1 MFYIAAFRD
10 WTDASP
16 FAQLFTDDPAALER
30 FARKY
35 DAPGVSIYECV
46 ATLKPGSRKRC
57 LETVASIRFIHSDI
71 DQRGLVTSQDTVFAT
86 LQRLHQELPFEI
98 RDSGGGYHIV
108 PHLKEPAEVDT
119 PYYDR
124 AVAARTA
131 MTELLCADLGGPNH
145 SAALLRR
152 LGTHNSK
159 WGVTRECRIIVPGK
173 PIDITELE
181 AFLERHP
188 RPLFKRKPKKDKKS
202 NDHDTV
208 SGDTSEARYNR
219 EDHLAELHYPGN
231 IHDYELRC
239 TASLIS
245 SGIDLDDAVN
255 TVFDDIKAYIDTHP
269 PQRPW
274 NWDKEKRR
282 ITRMSYSWVNKH
294 PELAPTLPADLLIE
308 YNKILQV
315 DGNPV
320 LHWSREQRKWWVKSK
335 IPISSETAAHT
346 KTSGWQYY
354 DTATPEP
361 MRWTIKGI
369 LIELG
374 VTILSGQWGTFK
386 TTVALYLALSVMAK
400 IPFAGR
406 FRVKR
411 SGGVIYF
418 AAEGNGGIDY
428 RLKAIADAAGVNGR
442 LPFAHRADCPPLK
455 NPKSVALINAMVDE
469 AAAEL
474 KRTHG
479 VDTATIMFDTWAKTS
494 GADNKGE
501 DDDAGVSTA
510 VTKTLEAVGTHAK
523 CGTVIIDHMG
533 KNVEQGTRG
542 SSGKEAVEG
551 LLATLGDR
559 KVAEPITNTRLIV
572 RKVKDGAAGF
582 EVPFTPN
589 KVDIGVD
596 EDGDPITA
604 IVLDWGQPRDCPIKV
619 PRTGAAIDLI
629 LKCLDDAIA
638 TDSIDLDRKGGSV
651 RAVPLQKVRERFY
664 AEFVAKKKKGEE
676 PTPEE
681 AEDIKRR
688 AFNRVISNRN
698 LPIGMRTADGITWL
712 WRVPD
717 KRGGK

>member
-1 MFYIAAFRD
+1 MID
-10 WTDASP
+10 HSG
-16 FAQLFTDDPAALER
+16 QR
-30 FARKY
+30 FDR
-35 DAPGVSIYECV
+35 
-46 ATLKPGSRKRC
+46 
-57 LETVASIRFIHSDI
+57 
-71 DQRGLVTSQDTVFAT
+71 DQR
-86 LQRLHQELPFEI
+86 
-98 RDSGGGYHIV
+98 
-108 PHLKEPAEVDT
+108 
-119 PYYDR
+119 
-124 AVAARTA
+124 
-131 MTELLCADLGGPNH
+131 
-145 SAALLRR
+145 
-152 LGTHNSK
+152 
-159 WGVTRECRIIVPGK
+159 
-173 PIDITELE
+173 
-181 AFLERHP
+181 
-188 RPLFKRKPKKDKKS
+188 
-202 NDHDTV
+202 
-208 SGDTSEARYNR
+208 
-219 EDHLAELHYPGN
+219 LAELHYPGN

-245 SGIDLDDAVN
+245 SGIDLGDAVS
-255 TVFDDIKAYIDTHP
+255 TVADDVKTYIDAHP

-274 NWDKEKRR
+274 NWDKEHRR
-282 ITRMSYSWVNKH
+282 ITRMAYSWVNKH
-294 PELAPTLPADLLIE
+294 PELASTLPTDLLVE
-308 YNKILQV
+308 YNRILQA
-315 DGNPV
+315 DGTPL

-335 IPISSETAAHT
+335 TPINTETTARA
-346 KTSGWQYY
+346 KASGWQYY

-386 TTVALYLALSVMAK
+386 TTVALYLALSIMTK
-400 IPFAGR
+400 IPFAER

-455 NPKSVALINAMVDE
+455 NPKSAALINALVDE

-501 DDDAGVSTA
+501 DDDAGISTA
-510 VTKTLEAVGTHAK
+510 VTKTLEAVGAHAK

-533 KNVEQGTRG
+533 KNIEQGTRG

-559 KVAEPITNTRLIV
+559 KVAEPITNTRLII

-604 IVLDWGQPRDCPIKV
+604 ILLDWGSPQDCPIKA
-619 PRTGAAIDLI
+619 PRTGAAIDLM

-638 TDSIDLDRKGGSV
+638 TDGIDLDRRGGPV
-651 RAVPLQKVRERFY
+651 KAAPLQKVRERFY
-664 AEFVAKKKKGEE
+664 AKFVAKKKKGKD

-681 AEDIKRR
+681 AEDIRRR
-688 AFNRVISNRN
+688 AFNRVMSNRN
-698 LPIGMRTADGITWL
+698 LPIGMRTIDGITWL

-717 KRGGK
+717 KAGGK